1 MRISSHWFS
10 DAENLVYLT
19 GILAHRVY
27 REAGII
33 YKKKV
38 RLAVHNMH
46 TGIMQAFNSMCISK
60 KLDVTVTRETQSFH

>member
-1 MRISSHWFS
+1 MLRIWFT
-10 DAENLVYLT
+10 LQVYWHIGYIGKLELY
-19 GILAHRVY
+19 I
-27 REAGII
+27 
-33 YKKKV
+33 KKKV